1 MSISQH
7 SLVLSVS
14 SFKRQPLYKQPLS
27 QCQLTAHFCQQGLTT
42 DIDCWIQIH
51 GQDSVGEGI
60 SQLVCES
67 PHIWK
72 RKWWLY
78 ASLHFSLLGQEE
90 QTNPMQV
97 WKALELLV
105 PLPHW
110 WLGPAGVVAAFSL
123 PLHLTEEPG
132 LPLALCNT
140 KLHSSRVAWPRQC
153 SSPQWVGLA
162 SWLREAGGE
171 CVPTY
176 SVPYLCPSVQPA
188 KKKVS
193 FQPASNTRCPPSA
206 VSSAAAWNRDMSWNT
221 QDTKNFF
228 EAFLIEVNSLGYIW
242 SAEKRQTVQESSH
255 SHASSW
261 TME

>member
-1 MSISQH
+1 MGRTPWERGFLSWFVKALISGKGNGD
-7 SLVLSVS
+7 
-14 SFKRQPLYKQPLS
+14 FMPLYIFLFLGKRSKPIPCKFGKLWS
-27 QCQLTAHFCQQGLTT
+27 CLCHCHTGGL
-42 DIDCWIQIH
+42 D
-51 GQDSVGEGI
+51 
-60 SQLVCES
+60 
-67 PHIWK
+67 
-72 RKWWLY
+72 
-78 ASLHFSLLGQEE
+78 LL
-90 QTNPMQV
+90 
-97 WKALELLV
+97 
-105 PLPHW
+105 
-110 WLGPAGVVAAFSL
+110 VAAFSL